1 MLSTQ
6 LLLPGVAALL
16 GFGFAPAVLAQTSHT
31 QQMAILNGNATTLQS
46 NVLQNTVLILPNVP
60 PQQYADSW
68 GWRSSRS
75 LPPTPAPITVVILN
89 YQVNLAAEEVEP
101 RSCGQRCRG
110 SLRLP

>member
-89 YQVNLAAEEVEP
+89 SQVNLAAEAVEP

>member
-75 LPPTPAPITVVILN
+75 LPPTPAPITVIILN
-89 YQVNLAAEEVEP
+89 SQVNLAAEEVEP

>member
-1 MLSTQ
+1 MLSTR

-89 YQVNLAAEEVEP
+89 SQVNLAAEEVEP

>member
-75 LPPTPAPITVVILN
+75 LSPTPAPITVVILN
-89 YQVNLAAEEVEP
+89 SQVNLAAEEVEP

>member
-89 YQVNLAAEEVEP
+89 FQVNLAAEEVEP

>member
-89 YQVNLAAEEVEP
+89 SQVNLAAEEVEP
-101 RSCGQRCRG
+101 RPCGQRCRG

>member
-89 YQVNLAAEEVEP
+89 SQVNLAAEEV
-101 RSCGQRCRG
+101 
-110 SLRLP
+110 

>member
-1 MLSTQ
+1 MLPTQ

-16 GFGFAPAVLAQTSHT
+16 GLGLAPAALAQTSHT
-31 QQMAILNGNATTLQS
+31 QQTALLNLQS
-46 NVLQNTVLILPNVP
+46 NVLQNTVLILPNAP
-60 PQQYADSW
+60 TQQYAGSW

-75 LPPTPAPITVVILN
+75 LSPTPTPITVIILN
-89 YQVNLAAEEVEP
+89 SQVNLAAEEVEL

>member
-16 GFGFAPAVLAQTSHT
+16 GFGFAPAVLAQTSRT

-89 YQVNLAAEEVEP
+89 SQVNLAAEEVEP